1 MHAWRSFKI
10 TSYHILFCLVLILGI
25 LARVWGF
32 GVLPAG
38 MAKDEAM
45 IGVDAY
51 TLLHYGTDRFGN
63 SYPVHLSSYGTGQN
77 VLYAVLLIP
86 FIAIRDLT
94 PLVVRLPMLI
104 VGILSLPLL
113 YIIARH
119 ISDRKYA
126 LIAMFLLAINPWH
139 IVLSHWALES
149 NLLPFVFMIGFVFLL
164 KSRRHNWV
172 FILAGLFF
180 GLCYYAYGTAYVA
193 VTIFMV
199 AAASILLW
207 YKRVSLRNLVLGMVV
222 FILVALPI
230 GLFVLVNLFHWDTL
244 HLGPVTIP
252 RLPGDERWT
261 EVSVVSG
268 NRQNQSLAGN
278 LAGLSG
284 VLWSGSDRLAS
295 NSVEPYGYFYP
306 YIILVA
312 LIGLFLLIKQ
322 RKIENTPDRLMLIS
336 WFAAAIVI
344 GILQRPVNLNR
355 INLIF
360 IPLILFIA
368 AALAWL
374 EKNLKIVFI
383 GTVCALL
390 VGFAFFNRDYHGE
403 GYRQA
408 TRRIFY
414 ADLIP
419 ALIFARG
426 AGQGPICV
434 TGEIGQP
441 YIFALFAEKMPP
453 SEFIDSVVYRG
464 GELDEVLSFGRYT
477 FGIENCS
484 KDRDTIYVLS
494 GGRSPDESG
503 GRKTI
508 IFKDFQ
514 VLFPKEK

>member
-1 MHAWRSFKI
+1 MQTFRSFKI

-25 LARVWGF
+25 FARVWGF
-32 GVLPAG
+32 GSLPAG

-51 TLLHYGTDRFGN
+51 TLYHYGVDRFGN

-77 VLYAVLLIP
+77 VLYAYILIP
-86 FIAIRDLT
+86 FIALRDLT

-113 YIIARH
+113 YLIARH

-149 NLLPFVFMIGFVFLL
+149 NLLPFVFMIGFACLL
-164 KSRRHNWV
+164 KSRRHNWS
-172 FILAGLFF
+172 FILACLFF

-199 AAASILLW
+199 AVLIILLR
-207 YKRVSLRNLVLGMVV
+207 YQRVCLRNLVLGMVLFV
-222 FILVALPI
+222 LVALPV

-252 RLPGDERWT
+252 RLPGNERWT
-261 EVSVVSG
+261 EVSIISE
-268 NRQNQSLAGN
+268 NRQNQSLVGN
-278 LAGLSG
+278 MVGLASL
-284 VLWSGSDRLAS
+284 LWSGSDGLAS

-306 YIILVA
+306 YIVLVA
-312 LIGLFLLIKQ
+312 LLGLFMLLKY
-322 RKIENTPDRLMLIS
+322 RTVETTPDRLLLIS
-336 WFAAAIVI
+336 WFAAAIVV
-344 GILQRPVNLNR
+344 GIMQHPVNLNR
-355 INLIF
+355 INLVF

-368 AALAWL
+368 VVLAWL
-374 EKNLKIVFI
+374 EKNQKIAFI
-383 GTVCALL
+383 ISICALL
-390 VGFAFFNRDYHGE
+390 VGFVFFNRDYHSE
-403 GYRQA
+403 AYRQS
-408 TRRIFY
+408 TRKIFY

-419 ALIFARG
+419 ALIFARDVG
-426 AGQGPICV
+426 RGPICV

-441 YIFALFAEKMPP
+441 YIFALFAEKMDPGR
-453 SEFIDSVVYRG
+453 FIDSVVYQEG
-464 GELDEVLSFGRYT
+464 QLDEVLSFGRYT

-484 KDRDTIYVLS
+484 QDNATIYVLS
-494 GGRSPDESG
+494 GGRSPDETI
-503 GRKTI
+503 GRRTI
-508 IFKDFQ
+508 LFKDFQ
-514 VLFPKEK
+514 VLFPKGK